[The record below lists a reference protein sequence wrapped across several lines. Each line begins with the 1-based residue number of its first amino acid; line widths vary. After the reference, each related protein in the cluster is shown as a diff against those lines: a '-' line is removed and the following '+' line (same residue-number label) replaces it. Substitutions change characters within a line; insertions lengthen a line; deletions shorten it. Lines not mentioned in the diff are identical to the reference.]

1 VPAPETSRPLI
12 RTLHQL
18 VCWLVLP
25 LAVGCLLYAA
35 LWQRYEEG
43 QAAAE
48 TLPAPLAKQFALLP
62 PPVSTLVALLFVAS
76 DDQAQAV
83 AKARLEAQVLGVDAS
98 ALRLRAAPQG
108 ARGVAITY
116 RAGNRRTG
124 CVVLLLPP
132 DPRLRVAYAP
142 SSASACRAAGRSL
155 ERSP

>member
-12 RTLHQL
+12 RTLRQL

-62 PPVSTLVALLFVAS
+62 PSVSTLVALLFVAS
-76 DDQAQAV
+76 DDQTQAV
-83 AKARLEAQVLGVDAS
+83 AKARVEAQVLGVDGS
-98 ALRLRAAPQG
+98 ALRLRAAPHG
-108 ARGVAITY
+108 SRGVALTY

-124 CVVLLLPP
+124 CVVLRLPP
-132 DPRLRVAYAP
+132 DARLGVAYGP
-142 SSASACRAAGRSL
+142 SPASACRAAGRFL